1 MKKGASWD
9 WPLTLE
15 QVFQGTKCIIKCALA
30 LHALDPASPCELDVH
45 VNQESFGWGLQ
56 QQLEWLCQP
65 LGFSSQ
71 LWKGAEVVYSLIEKQ
86 LATVYTALLAMEV
99 ITRTAPVIVR
109 TTYLI
114 AG

>member
-1 MKKGASWD
+1 MNWD
-9 WPLTLE
+9 WTLTSE
-15 QVFQGTKCIIKCALA
+15 QAFQGVKSIIKHAQTLR
-30 LHALDPASPCELDVH
+30 ALDPARPYELDVH
-45 VNQESFGWGLQ
+45 VTQESFGWGLWQ
-56 QQLEWLCQP
+56 RSEWLCQH